1 MPMATQII
9 DMVGKIT
16 FSEYS
21 TTSRIER
28 GYPDIRYAL
37 AAGAIFISNINT
49 SVTVFD
55 DSCEKSCMS
64 IKSNVYSTSFS
75 KLTQR

>member
-1 MPMATQII
+1 M
-9 DMVGKIT
+9 
-16 FSEYS
+16 
-21 TTSRIER
+21 ER

-37 AAGAIFISNINT
+37 AAGAIFISNIST

-64 IKSNVYSTSFS
+64 VGKSFNRQLATDYVESV
-75 KLTQR
+75 

>member
-1 MPMATQII
+1 MSKTVKISCGQ
-9 DMVGKIT
+9 VKIT

-37 AAGAIFISNINT
+37 AAGAIFISNIST

-64 IKSNVYSTSFS
+64 TMGKEYC
-75 KLTQR
+75 